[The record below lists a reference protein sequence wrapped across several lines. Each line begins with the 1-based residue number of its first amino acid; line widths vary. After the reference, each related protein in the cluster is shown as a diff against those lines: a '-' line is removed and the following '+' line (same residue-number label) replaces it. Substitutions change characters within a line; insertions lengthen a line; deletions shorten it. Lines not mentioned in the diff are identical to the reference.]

1 MLPLAPQRIE
11 AADPVAALTDRA
23 NGGPEPERRL
33 VRFRSAAVVT
43 MTAADARDFGL
54 PIQRVEMRRDAL
66 ASRRRWQFA
75 LREEALLSESL

>member
-1 MLPLAPQRIE
+1 
-11 AADPVAALTDRA
+11 
-23 NGGPEPERRL
+23 
-33 VRFRSAAVVT
+33 

-75 LREEALLSESL
+75 VREEAVLSESP

>member
-1 MLPLAPQRIE
+1 M
-11 AADPVAALTDRA
+11 
-23 NGGPEPERRL
+23 

-75 LREEALLSESL
+75 VREEAVLSESP